1 MTDAQMLKTF
11 HDRMGRIETG
21 MDRIGQQVGEMQ
33 GVVKANAAILE
44 AHLERTRTEVEVLFR
59 DRKDHE
65 RRLGQ
70 IEKTYVQ
77 EDDCQRLHGDHE
89 KRLNDAW
96 RCLTGVKVRLAG
108 ILGAAV
114 VLSSIVTLT
123 ANALMRGLGK

>member
-1 MTDAQMLKTF
+1 LNDAQIREMDNRMARIEASV
-11 HDRMGRIETG
+11 DRMS
-21 MDRIGQQVGEMQ
+21 QQVGETQ
-33 GVVKANAAILE
+33 SVVKANAATLE
-44 AHLERTRTEVEVLFR
+44 AHLDRTRTEVEVLFR

-77 EDDCQRLHGDHE
+77 EDNCQRLHGDHE
-89 KRLNDAW
+89 KRLNEAW

-114 VLSSIVTLT
+114 VLSSMITMA